1 MKIHLQHLL
10 PTLIFAAVLAT
21 AAKGAEITVYFSPN
35 GGAAAAIVERVDAA
49 KKTVHVM
56 AYAISEDG
64 ITRALI
70 AASKRGVEVRLIVDR
85 HEQGGAGSTAGK
97 IKHAGVPTTVDRAH
111 ALMHNKTMVIDDS
124 IVITGSMNFT
134 ISGDKKNAENTLIIE
149 DPGLAKIFDEDF
161 HSHLAHSSTCTTPV
175 FTGVQPLPTPP
186 AALPLPTPAHA
197 QEP

>member
-1 MKIHLQHLL
+1 MKLRT
-10 PTLIFAAVLAT
+10 TLFYASALFVAARLAQ
-21 AAKGAEITVYFSPN
+21 APADEMTVYFSPN
-35 GGAAAAIVERVDAA
+35 GGAAAAIVKRIDAA
-49 KKTVHVM
+49 KTTIHVQ

-85 HEQGGAGSTAGK
+85 HEQGGAGSTSGK
-97 IKHAGVPTTVDRAH
+97 IKHAGVPTVVDRAH

-149 DPGLAKIFDEDF
+149 NPGLAKIFDEDF
-161 HSHLAHSSTCTTPV
+161 HKHLAHSSTYTTPD
-175 FTGVQPLPTPP
+175 FAGVQPLPTPP
-186 AALPLPTPAHA
+186 AVLPLPTPAHA